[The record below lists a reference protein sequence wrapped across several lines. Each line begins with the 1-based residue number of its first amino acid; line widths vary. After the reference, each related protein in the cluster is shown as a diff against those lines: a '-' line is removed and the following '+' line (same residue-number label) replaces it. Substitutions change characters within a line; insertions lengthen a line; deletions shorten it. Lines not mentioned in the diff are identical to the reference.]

1 MEMLRIVIWD
11 VEEWA
16 ELGWSGWAVERRER
30 SSRGGQQ
37 DLLLRYYTAQ
47 HW

>member
-16 ELGWSGWAVERRER
+16 ELGWTGWAVERKGEK
-30 SSRGGQQ
+30 
-37 DLLLRYYTAQ
+37 
-47 HW
+47 

>member
-16 ELGWSGWAVERRER
+16 ELGWTSWAVERKGEK
-30 SSRGGQQ
+30 
-37 DLLLRYYTAQ
+37 
-47 HW
+47 